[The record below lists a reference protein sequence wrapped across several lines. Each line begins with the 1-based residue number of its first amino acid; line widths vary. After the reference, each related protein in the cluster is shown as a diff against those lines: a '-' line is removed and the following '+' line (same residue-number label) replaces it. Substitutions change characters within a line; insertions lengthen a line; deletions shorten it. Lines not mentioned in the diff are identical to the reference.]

1 MSVVYIYQSCLPVAT
16 FSTKKT
22 QVIQSEKVS
31 ITYYPGLTFKDLN
44 NICWTYLG
52 EYENSYIPPQEVF
65 SLTYQ
70 GNFFE
75 KNTLLSQIY
84 YPTCDYCVVTQVSAC
99 TEVYFVGER
108 CDDNTDVIVMA
119 CNVGPTEG
127 NLKLTPTIG
136 DVCGIIN
143 PDGDD
148 FCVTIKS
155 QVSDVTTDYN
165 VGTPAWNSYDCD
177 SCPIYKVYSVSEIN
191 GLPGTFKVSAP
202 KTSETL
208 LTGTSVNLNVNP
220 NCYIINSYDGIKV
233 NYLYNSD
240 VNPTINQVFAT
251 SADCAINY
259 YNTII

>member
-1 MSVVYIYQSCLPVAT
+1 MVYIYQSCLPVAT

-31 ITYYPGLTFKDLN
+31 ITYYPGIIFKDLN

-52 EYENSYIPPQEVF
+52 EFEDSYIPPPDVF
-65 SLTYQ
+65 NMTYQ

-75 KNTLLSQIY
+75 KDKLLNPIY
-84 YPTCDYCVVTQVSAC
+84 YPSCDYCVLTQVSAC
-99 TEVYFVGER
+99 TEIYFVGER

-119 CNVGPTEG
+119 CNVGPTVG
-127 NLKLTPTIG
+127 SLKLTPVIG
-136 DVCGIIN
+136 DVCGVMN

-155 QVSDVTTDYN
+155 QISDVTTEYN
-165 VGTPAWNSYDCD
+165 VSTPAWNTYDCD
-177 SCPIYKVYSVSEIN
+177 SCPIYKVYSVNAIN
-191 GLPGTFKVSAP
+191 GIEENLKVSAP
-202 KTSETL
+202 KTSPTL
-208 LTGTSVNLNVNP
+208 LSGTSVNLNIDT
-220 NCYIINSYDGIKV
+220 NCYVINSYDGIKV
-233 NYLYNSD
+233 NYLYNSEI
-240 VNPTINQVFAT
+240 NPTINQIFTT

>member
-1 MSVVYIYQSCLPVAT
+1 MVYIYQSCLPVAT
-16 FSTKKT
+16 FSNKKT

-31 ITYYPGLTFKDLN
+31 ITYYPGLIFKDFN

-52 EYENSYIPPQEVF
+52 EFENSYIPPQDVF

-75 KNTLLSQIY
+75 KDTLLNPIY
-84 YPTCDYCVVTQVSAC
+84 YPTCDYCILTQVSAC

-108 CDDNTDVIVMA
+108 CDDKTDVIVKA
-119 CNVGPTEG
+119 CNVGPVEG

-136 DVCGIIN
+136 DVCGVIN
-143 PDGDD
+143 PDGNDD

-155 QVSDVTTDYN
+155 QISNVTTNYGI
-165 VGTPAWNSYDCD
+165 VTPAWKSYDCD
-177 SCPIYKVYSVSEIN
+177 SCPIYKVYSVSAIN
-191 GLPGTFKVSAP
+191 GVEENLKVSST
-202 KTSETL
+202 KTSDTL
-208 LTGTSVNLNVNP
+208 LSGTSINLNVDA
-220 NCYIINSYDGIKV
+220 NCYKINSYDGIKV
-233 NYLYNSD
+233 NYLYNSEI
-240 VNPTINQVFAT
+240 NPTINQVFAT